1 MNNASSFLGINML
14 EAILHPQQDEEIDI
28 VAEMEKENED
38 TRLESR
44 VSKDS
49 SKDSKN
55 TGTSAKRTKTSKGNT
70 KRTGQN
76 EEKRGK

>member
-1 MNNASSFLGINML
+1 MGLPISFL
-14 EAILHPQQDEEIDI
+14 ESILHPQQDEEIDI

-38 TRLESR
+38 TRLEGR

-49 SKDSKN
+49 SKNSKS